1 MNKKFLLSALFSAI
15 ILSPFALQTNAETYD
30 IMYGDINGDNTADI
44 SDLSMLSLHLIGD
57 ITLDETQL
65 LKADVMKDGEVNIAD
80 MAHFKQYI
88 MHEKGIRLGESQT
101 SQTVT
106 TQGTWII
113 DDDEFSAFTFE
124 NGFNPLIE
132 INYPST
138 VIRDYKTLQSYD
150 PNGKIAYNYGIDADN
165 AEEYFKNNAIFADVF
180 GTSGSI
186 NTYASSFVIDSNGK
200 ESKIC
205 MNVNYSSRS
214 LIHTADLRMRTITA
228 SVPLDKLPDLEN
240 AEFTTKMPT
249 TRANDIPIGG
259 TIIQKSD
266 KEYILDT
273 KLGLFSFDL
282 TGKPVD
288 YCAVS
293 PEELAVGKEIIVYTD
308 EFFSESSYPVV
319 LDKVSRI
326 YAPEKDGYGA
336 SDKSAVRLEG
346 VIQSINNDTI
356 ILQSG
361 EDFIA
366 VPFPDDN
373 TKLHNVMLSELTKDK
388 HIRITCSANIIDGSF
403 GTRYV
408 YQVESISDVL
418 PVKYTGT
425 LDSISKNEE
434 YGRYNFLFEIDDYCL
449 SSFSIAENDLP
460 LLFNVKLDELKSG
473 DRLEVIASPRI
484 AETYPT
490 VMSDV
495 RAIKLIEKTAPD
507 TEMLSSEYSFMT
519 YNMPYGFDEYIK
531 SQEWNNCTIAFETWE
546 DFENCVKNSDGYL
559 DILSEDI
566 TKETFEKNAVILK
579 ATLGI
584 SGSTIYCLES
594 VNVVY
599 PEIQKGY
606 IEVKCKE
613 FNTMTYTSD
622 VTHRLSTAV
631 IPKDNLIDADLSDI
645 RIVSENV
652 EYLNYAYGVIEEYYE
667 NRYILKTENGK
678 ISFVVSDTE
687 TVFRNVSK
695 NELRPG
701 DKVKICFNTERID
714 LTYAILDDTEPVLMI
729 EKLPFNPNE
738 TLT

>member
-1 MNKKFLLSALFSAI
+1 MIKKILLYTVCSSL
-15 ILSPFALQTNAETYD
+15 ILSPLCSDVNAETNE
-30 IMYGDINGDNTADI
+30 IIYGDINGDNISDI
-44 SDLSMLSLHLIGD
+44 SDLSMLSLYLVGD
-57 ITLDETQL
+57 ITLDDEQM
-65 LKADVMKDGEVNIAD
+65 LKADVIKDNDVNIAD

-88 MHEKGIRLGESQT
+88 MHEEGVRLGESQT

-124 NGFNPLIE
+124 NGFDPLIE

-214 LIHTADLRMRTITA
+214 LIRTADLHMRTITA

-259 TIIQKSD
+259 TIVQKSD

-273 KLGLFSFDL
+273 EFGLFSFDL

-288 YCAVS
+288 YCAVA

-336 SDKSAVRLEG
+336 NDKSAVILEG
-346 VIQSINNDTI
+346 FIQSINNSTI
-356 ILQSG
+356 ILQTG

-366 VPFPDDN
+366 VPFPDNN
-373 TKLHNVMLSELTKDK
+373 TKVHNMTLNELKSGK
-388 HIRITCSANIIDGSF
+388 QVRIICSANIIDDSF
-403 GTRYV
+403 GTRYI
-408 YQVESISDVL
+408 YQVESINEVL

-425 LDSISKNEE
+425 LDLISKNEE
-434 YGRYNFLFEIDDYCL
+434 QDYYTLLFNVDNHHMTT
-449 SSFSIAENDLP
+449 FSINENDLP
-460 LLFNVKLDELKSG
+460 LLFDVKLDELKKG
-473 DRLEVIASPRI
+473 DRLEIIASPGM
-484 AETYPT
+484 AQTYPA
-490 VMSDV
+490 VISDV
-495 RAIKLIEKTAPD
+495 RAITLKPD
-507 TEMLSSEYSFMT
+507 TEMLSSEYKFMT
-519 YNMPYGFDEYIK
+519 YNMPYGFEEYIK
-531 SQEWNNCTIAFETWE
+531 SQEWNNYAIAFETWE

-559 DILSEDI
+559 DILSENI

-579 ATLGI
+579 ATLGM
-584 SGSTIYCLES
+584 SENTIYCIES
-594 VNVVY
+594 VNVNY
-599 PEIQKGY
+599 PESKKKGY
-606 IEVKCKE
+606 IEIRCKS
-613 FNTMTYTSD
+613 FNSKTDTSD
-622 VTHRLSTAV
+622 IMNRLSTAV
-631 IPKDNLIDADLSDI
+631 IPKDNLTDVELADI
-645 RIVSENV
+645 RIVSEIL
-652 EYLNYAYGVIEEYYE
+652 EYSNYAYGVIEEYYN
-667 NRYILKTENGK
+667 NRYIMKTENGK

-687 TVFRNVSK
+687 TVFENVSQ

-701 DKVKICFNTERID
+701 DEVKICFNTERTD
-714 LTYAILDDTEPVLMI
+714 LSYLILDDDAPVLMI
-729 EKLPFNPNE
+729 EKIPFNPNE
-738 TLT
+738 TST